1 MKNASPITKL
11 IGLIVVLI
19 AVNLVSTRFHQRYD
33 LTTDKRYTLSEASKR
48 LLEDLDDVIYINVYL
63 DGELPSEY
71 RVLRN
76 EISDMLEE
84 FRYASDGRIE
94 YEFEDVLTD
103 RDISDKEAFLKQAA
117 SKGLLITRPDVKPDE
132 AASEKFIIPAGLAYY
147 KDREFPVNFLQR
159 EFGKVLEEEINNSIE
174 LLEYELSNI
183 VRKAIAGKTKK
194 VAFLRGHGELEDI
207 EVADIAKSL
216 EEYYKVESFNI
227 NFSDT
232 NAIKP
237 YLKQLRANPDK
248 ADEVLVTEMISELN
262 EYAGVIV
269 AKPTYPFKEIE
280 KFVLDQ
286 YIMNGGKV
294 IFLVESLIAEMDSV
308 AKYSNIFTADYDTN
322 LEDMLFKV
330 GVRVNPNLIQDIQSH
345 GIPVIQRG
353 GNNKPTFWP
362 WVFYPLLNPSDNHP
376 ISKNLESVWGRFVST
391 IDTTANSDID
401 KTILLKSS
409 QNSRIAHNPVNISMN
424 MLEVRPDPDMFNQ
437 PFQTAAVLL
446 EGRFESNFQYR
457 EGFKSK
463 VKIPFVPFIDSGAT
477 IVISDGDLIRNQVT
491 QRGEIYP
498 LGYDRFASRTFGEPI
513 SFANKL
519 FFMNCVDYLC
529 DNSNIIEI
537 RSKEIVLRL
546 LDQGRVRK
554 EKNFWQWLNMTLP
567 IGILALFGTINLIL
581 RKKRWTR

>member
-1 MKNASPITKL
+1 MRNGKPILKIGLL
-11 IGLIVVLI
+11 IGILI
-19 AVNLVSTRFHQRYD
+19 AVNFLSTQFHYRID
-33 LTTDKRYTLSEASKR
+33 LTTDKRYTLSDASKA
-48 LLEDLDDVIYINVYL
+48 LLDDLDDVIYINIYL

-71 RVLRN
+71 RRLRN
-76 EISDMLEE
+76 EIGDMLEE
-84 FRYASDGRIE
+84 FRYASDGKIE
-94 YEFEDVLTD
+94 YEFEDVLTGKD
-103 RDISDKEAFLKQAA
+103 VKDKEAFLKQAA

-132 AASEKFIIPAGLAYY
+132 APSEKYIVPAGLAYY
-147 KDREFPVNFLQR
+147 QEREFPVNFLQR
-159 EFGKVLEEEINNSIE
+159 EFGKALEEEINNSIE

-194 VAFLRGHGELEDI
+194 LAFLRGHGELSDI

-216 EEYYKVESFNI
+216 EEYYKVETFNI

-237 YLKQLRANPDK
+237 YIKHLRANPDRM
-248 ADEVLVTEMISELN
+248 DEVLVTEMISELN

-294 IFLVESLIAEMDSV
+294 IFLMESLIAEMDSV
-308 AKYSNIFTADYDTN
+308 AKYGNIFTGDYETN
-322 LEDMLFKV
+322 LEDMLFKA
-330 GVRVNPNLIQDIQSH
+330 GVRINPNLIQDIQSH

-362 WVFYPLLNPSDNHP
+362 WVFYPLLNASDGHP

-391 IDTTANSDID
+391 IDTTANKDIR
-401 KTILLKSS
+401 KTVLLTSS
-409 QNSRIAHNPVNISMN
+409 ENSRVAYNPVNISMN
-424 MLEVRPDPDMFNQ
+424 MLEVRPNPDRFNQ
-437 PFQTAAVLL
+437 PYQTAAVLL
-446 EGRFESNFQYR
+446 EGRFESSFEYR

-463 VKIPFVPFIDSGAT
+463 VNIPFVAANDSGAMV
-477 IVISDGDLIRNQVT
+477 VISDGDLIRNQVT

-537 RSKEIVLRL
+537 RSKEVVLRL
-546 LDQGRVRK
+546 LDQGRVRE
-554 EKNFWQWLNMTLP
+554 EKSFWQWLNMTLP
-567 IGILALFGTINLIL
+567 IGILALFGLINTWV
-581 RKKRWTR
+581 RKRRWSS